1 MVPLTFLRKKATR
14 SVPLLL
20 AALIFAGCGTQA
32 PDQSTAHLQG
42 SAQADSGFYLQQ
54 MSQSSNDT
62 KTNWQL
68 LAIRAL
74 LKEGKTQR
82 AAELF
87 NQLPKDLNDA
97 QRREQSL
104 LAAERKVALKD
115 YAAAKKILG
124 DIDVSALDKNQQARF
139 WQAGITAE
147 QGRPSLT
154 LLRAL
159 VAQEPLLG
167 GADKQKN
174 IDATWQAL
182 ASMTQEQAQA
192 LVINAD
198 ENVLQ
203 GWLDLQQMWFNN
215 RSDPKMLKAGI
226 TDWQTRYPQN
236 PGAKMLPTQLV
247 NVQNFKPASTSKIA
261 LLLPLNGQ
269 AAVFGRTIQ
278 QGFEAAKNGTTAV
291 TGSAVP
297 AQAAQAANV
306 NDVVSP
312 SAAETSD
319 LTTAQAPAQ
328 GTMQNPVTAP
338 TTPSATAAP
347 STTAPATQAPA
358 ETQAAPAAAPAP
370 ATTAEQPQPQ
380 PAQPTAQ
387 PAAQPQPVA
396 TTSANPGA
404 ELKIYDTSSQ
414 PLDQVLAQV
423 QQDGASIV
431 VGPLLK
437 NNVEELM
444 KSNTTLNV
452 LALNQPE
459 QVQNRANICYFA
471 LSPED
476 EARDAARHIHEQGKQ
491 APLLLIPRSALG
503 DRVANAFADEWQKL
517 GGGVVL
523 QQKFGSVSELRA
535 GVNGGAGIAL
545 NGSPVTA
552 SLPQQQGVTIG
563 GLTIPAPPTDAQISG
578 GGKVDAAYIVA
589 TPQEIAFIKPMIAM
603 RNGSQS
609 GATLY
614 ASSRSAQGTAGPDF
628 RLEMD
633 GLQYSE
639 IPMLA
644 GSNPSLMQQALSA
657 VRNDYSLARLYAMGV
672 DAWALANHFTQMRQV
687 PGFELNGNTG
697 DLTATQDCVIN
708 RKLSW
713 LKYQQGQIVP
723 AS

>member
-1 MVPLTFLRKKATR
+1 MVPLTFLHNKVTR
-14 SVPLLL
+14 SLPLVL
-20 AALIFAGCGTQA
+20 AALIFAGCGTQV
-32 PDQSTAHLQG
+32 PDQSAAHMEG
-42 SAQADSGFYLQQ
+42 TAQADSGFYLHQ
-54 MSQSSNDT
+54 MEQSSDDT
-62 KTNWQL
+62 RINWQL

-87 NQLPKDLNDA
+87 KQLPQTLSDR
-97 QRREQSL
+97 QRYEQFL
-104 LAAERKVALKD
+104 LAAELKIAQNDVAG
-115 YAAAKKILG
+115 AKKILG
-124 DIDVSALDKNQQARF
+124 NIDISVLDKNQQARF
-139 WQAGITAE
+139 WQAAIAAE

-159 VAQEPLLG
+159 IAQEPLLP
-167 GADKQKN
+167 AAEKQKN
-174 IDATWQAL
+174 IDATWQTLSA
-182 ASMTQEQAQA
+182 MNPDQANA

-203 GWLDLQQMWFNN
+203 GWLDLQRVWFDN
-215 RSDPKMLKAGI
+215 RNDPDMLKAGI
-226 TDWQTRYPQN
+226 KDWQTRYPNN
-236 PGAKMLPTQLV
+236 PGATMLPTQLV

-261 LLLPLNGQ
+261 LLLPLGGQ

-278 QGFEAAKNGTTAV
+278 QGFDAARNGTAAV
-291 TGSAVP
+291 AGNAVP
-297 AQAAQAANV
+297 AQVAQAANAG
-306 NDVVSP
+306 DVVSP
-312 SAAETSD
+312 SSAETND
-319 LTTAQAPAQ
+319 LTTAQPVAVQEGSMQDPVQAPETTQPA
-328 GTMQNPVTAP
+328 TAP
-338 TTPSATAAP
+338 DSSVQDPMQ
-347 STTAPATQAPA
+347 APATAQAP
-358 ETQAAPAAAPAP
+358 QATAIANPAA
-370 ATTAEQPQPQ
+370 E
-380 PAQPTAQ
+380 
-387 PAAQPQPVA
+387 V
-396 TTSANPGA
+396 
-404 ELKIYDTSSQ
+404 KVYDTSTQ
-414 PLDQVLAQV
+414 PLDQVLNQV

-444 KSNTTLNV
+444 KSNTPLNV

-459 QVQNRANICYFA
+459 QVQNRPNVCYFA

-491 APLLLIPRSALG
+491 APLLLIPRSQLG
-503 DRVANAFADEWQKL
+503 DRVATAFAEEWQQL
-517 GGGVVL
+517 GGGIVL
-523 QQKFGSVSELRA
+523 QQKFGSSSELRA
-535 GVNGGAGIAL
+535 GVNGGSGIAL
-545 NGSPVTA
+545 TGSPVTS

-578 GGKVDAAYIVA
+578 GGSVDAAYIVA
-589 TPQEIAFIKPMIAM
+589 TPEEIAFIKPMIAM
-603 RNGSQS
+603 RNGSQAGVS
-609 GATLY
+609 LY

-644 GSNPSLMQQALSA
+644 GSNPALMQQALSS

-672 DAWALANHFTQMRQV
+672 DAWTLANHFTQMRQV
-687 PGFELNGNTG
+687 PGFEISGNTG

>member
-62 KTNWQL
+62 RINWQL

-74 LKEGKTQR
+74 LKEGKTQQ

-87 NQLPKDLNDA
+87 NQLPHELNDA
-97 QRREQSL
+97 QRLEQSL
-104 LAAERKVALKD
+104 LSAELKVALKD
-115 YAAAKKILG
+115 YAAAKKSLG

-159 VAQEPLLG
+159 IAQEPLLG

-215 RSDPKMLKAGI
+215 RSDPNMLKAGI

-278 QGFEAAKNGTTAV
+278 QGFEAAKNGTTLV

-319 LTTAQAPAQ
+319 LTTAQTPAQ

-338 TTPSATAAP
+338 TTPA
-347 STTAPATQAPA
+347 
-358 ETQAAPAAAPAP
+358 AAAPAP
-370 ATTAEQPQPQ
+370 ATPAPVETQSAPATEPATAEQPQPQ
-380 PAQPTAQ
+380 TTEPAAQ
-387 PAAQPQPVA
+387 PAAQPATQPQAVA

-444 KSNTTLNV
+444 KSNTALNV

-491 APLLLIPRSALG
+491 SPLLLIPRSTLG
-503 DRVANAFADEWQKL
+503 DRVANAFAEEWQKL
-517 GGGVVL
+517 GGGIVL

-545 NGSPVTA
+545 NGSPVSA
-552 SLPQQQGVTIG
+552 SLPQQQSVTIG
-563 GLTIPAPPTDAQISG
+563 GLTIPAPPTDAQIG
-578 GGKVDAAYIVA
+578 GSGKVDAAYIVA

-644 GSNPSLMQQALSA
+644 GSNPALMQQALST

>member
-1 MVPLTFLRKKATR
+1 MVPLTFLRKKAAH

-20 AALIFAGCGTQA
+20 AALIFTGCGTQA
-32 PDQSTAHLQG
+32 PDQSTAHMQG

-54 MSQSSNDT
+54 MSQSTNDT
-62 KTNWQL
+62 RINWQL

-74 LKEGKTQR
+74 LKEGKTKQ

-87 NQLPKDLNDA
+87 SQLPQDLNDT
-97 QRREQSL
+97 QRHEQTL
-104 LAAERKVALKD
+104 LSAELKVAQKD
-115 YAAAKKILG
+115 YDGAKKILG
-124 DIDVSALDKNQQARF
+124 TIDLSTLDKNQQARF

-159 VAQEPLLG
+159 IAQEPLLA

-182 ASMTQEQAQA
+182 ASMTQDQAKA

-215 RSDPKMLKAGI
+215 RSDPNMLKAGI
-226 TDWQTRYPQN
+226 TDWQKRYPQN

-269 AAVFGRTIQ
+269 AAVFGRAIQ

-291 TGSAVP
+291 SGSAVP
-297 AQAAQAANV
+297 TQAAQAANV

-319 LTTAQAPAQ
+319 LTTAQTPAQ

-338 TTPSATAAP
+338 TTQPAP
-347 STTAPATQAPA
+347 PAPAATQAPD
-358 ETQAAPAAAPAP
+358 ETPEPA
-370 ATTAEQPQPQ
+370 TAEQPQPQ
-380 PAQPTAQ
+380 TAQ
-387 PAAQPQPVA
+387 PEQQPATQPQAVA

-404 ELKIYDTSSQ
+404 ELKIYDTSAQ

-423 QQDGASIV
+423 QKDGASIV

-437 NNVEELM
+437 NNVEALM

-491 APLLLIPRSALG
+491 APLLLIPRSTLG
-503 DRVANAFADEWQKL
+503 DRVANAFAQEWQTL

-523 QQKFGSVSELRA
+523 QQKFGSASELRA

-545 NGSPVTA
+545 NGSPVSA
-552 SLPQQQGVTIG
+552 SLPQQQSVTIG

-578 GGKVDAAYIVA
+578 GGKVDSAYIVA
-589 TPQEIAFIKPMIAM
+589 TPEEIAFIKPMIAM

-628 RLEMD
+628 RLEME

-644 GSNPSLMQQALSA
+644 GSNPQLMQQALGA

-697 DLTATQDCVIN
+697 DLTADQDCVIN

>member
-1 MVPLTFLRKKATR
+1 MVPLTFLRKKAAH

-20 AALIFAGCGTQA
+20 AALIFTGCGTQA
-32 PDQSTAHLQG
+32 PDQSTAHMQG

-62 KTNWQL
+62 RINWQL

-74 LKEGKTQR
+74 LKEGKTQQ

-87 NQLPKDLNDA
+87 SQLPQDLNDD
-97 QRREQSL
+97 QRHEQTL
-104 LAAERKVALKD
+104 LSAELKVAQKD
-115 YAAAKKILG
+115 FDGAKKILG
-124 DIDVSALDKNQQARF
+124 TIELSALDKNQQARF

-159 VAQEPLLG
+159 IAQEPLLA

-182 ASMTQEQAQA
+182 ASMTQDQARA

-215 RSDPKMLKAGI
+215 RSDPNMLKAGI
-226 TDWQTRYPQN
+226 TDWQKRYPQN

-269 AAVFGRTIQ
+269 AAVFGRAIQ

-319 LTTAQAPAQ
+319 LTTAQTPAQ

-338 TTPSATAAP
+338 TTQPATSAPA
-347 STTAPATQAPA
+347 ATQAPA
-358 ETQAAPAAAPAP
+358 ETPAP
-370 ATTAEQPQPQ
+370 ATAEQPQPQ
-380 PAQPTAQ
+380 TAQPEQQ
-387 PAAQPQPVA
+387 PAAQPQAVA

-404 ELKIYDTSSQ
+404 ELKIYDTSAQ

-437 NNVEELM
+437 NNVEALM

-491 APLLLIPRSALG
+491 APLLLIPRSTLG
-503 DRVANAFADEWQKL
+503 DRVANAFAQEWQTL

-523 QQKFGSVSELRA
+523 QQKFGSASELRA

-545 NGSPVTA
+545 NGSPVSA
-552 SLPQQQGVTIG
+552 SLPQQQSVTIG

-578 GGKVDAAYIVA
+578 GGKVDSAYIVA
-589 TPQEIAFIKPMIAM
+589 TPEEIAFIKPMIAM

-628 RLEMD
+628 RLEME

-644 GSNPSLMQQALSA
+644 GSNPQLMQQALGA

-697 DLTATQDCVIN
+697 NLTADQDCVIN

>member
-1 MVPLTFLRKKATR
+1 MVPLTFLRKKAAH

-20 AALIFAGCGTQA
+20 AALIFTGCGTQA
-32 PDQSTAHLQG
+32 PDQSTAHMQG

-54 MSQSSNDT
+54 MSQSTNDT
-62 KTNWQL
+62 RINWQL

-74 LKEGKTQR
+74 LKEGKTQQ

-87 NQLPKDLNDA
+87 SQLPQDLNDT
-97 QRREQSL
+97 QRHEQTL
-104 LAAERKVALKD
+104 LSAELKVAQKD
-115 YAAAKKILG
+115 YDGAKKILG
-124 DIDVSALDKNQQARF
+124 TIDLSTLDKNQQARF

-159 VAQEPLLG
+159 IAQEPLLA

-182 ASMTQEQAQA
+182 ASMTQDQAKA

-215 RSDPKMLKAGI
+215 RSDPNMLKAGI
-226 TDWQTRYPQN
+226 TDWQKRYPQN

-269 AAVFGRTIQ
+269 AAVFGRAIQ

-291 TGSAVP
+291 SGSAVP

-319 LTTAQAPAQ
+319 LTTAQTPAQ

-338 TTPSATAAP
+338 TTQPAP
-347 STTAPATQAPA
+347 PAPAATQAPA
-358 ETQAAPAAAPAP
+358 ETPAP
-370 ATTAEQPQPQ
+370 ATAEQPQPQ
-380 PAQPTAQ
+380 TAQ
-387 PAAQPQPVA
+387 PEQQPATQPQAVA

-404 ELKIYDTSSQ
+404 ELKIYDTSAQ

-437 NNVEELM
+437 NNVEALM

-491 APLLLIPRSALG
+491 APLLLIPRSTLG
-503 DRVANAFADEWQKL
+503 DRVANAFAQEWQTL

-523 QQKFGSVSELRA
+523 QQKFGSASELRA

-545 NGSPVTA
+545 NGSPVSA
-552 SLPQQQGVTIG
+552 SLPQQQSVTIG

-578 GGKVDAAYIVA
+578 GGKVDSAYIVA
-589 TPQEIAFIKPMIAM
+589 TPEEIAFIKPMIAM

-628 RLEMD
+628 RLEME

-644 GSNPSLMQQALSA
+644 GSNPQLMQQALGA

-697 DLTATQDCVIN
+697 DLTADQDCVIN

>member
-1 MVPLTFLRKKATR
+1 MVPLTFLRKKAAH

-20 AALIFAGCGTQA
+20 AALIFTGCGTQA
-32 PDQSTAHLQG
+32 PDQSTAHMQG

-54 MSQSSNDT
+54 MSQSTNDT
-62 KTNWQL
+62 RINWQL

-74 LKEGKTQR
+74 LKEGKTQQ

-87 NQLPKDLNDA
+87 SQLPQDLNDT
-97 QRREQSL
+97 QRHEQTL
-104 LAAERKVALKD
+104 LSAELKVAQKD
-115 YAAAKKILG
+115 YDGAKKILG
-124 DIDVSALDKNQQARF
+124 TIDLSTLDKNQQARF

-159 VAQEPLLG
+159 IAQEPLLA

-182 ASMTQEQAQA
+182 ASMTQDQAKA

-215 RSDPKMLKAGI
+215 RSDPNMLKAGI
-226 TDWQTRYPQN
+226 TDWQKRYPQN

-269 AAVFGRTIQ
+269 AAVFGRAIQ

-291 TGSAVP
+291 SGSAVP
-297 AQAAQAANV
+297 TQAAQAANV

-319 LTTAQAPAQ
+319 LTPAQ

-338 TTPSATAAP
+338 TTQPAP
-347 STTAPATQAPA
+347 PAPAATQAPD
-358 ETQAAPAAAPAP
+358 ETPAP
-370 ATTAEQPQPQ
+370 ATAEQPQPQ
-380 PAQPTAQ
+380 TAQ
-387 PAAQPQPVA
+387 PEQQPATQPQAVA

-404 ELKIYDTSSQ
+404 ELKIYDTSAQ

-423 QQDGASIV
+423 QKDGASIV

-437 NNVEELM
+437 NNVEALM

-491 APLLLIPRSALG
+491 APLLLIPRSTLG
-503 DRVANAFADEWQKL
+503 DRVANAFAQEWQTL

-523 QQKFGSVSELRA
+523 QQKFGSAAELRA

-545 NGSPVTA
+545 NGSPVSA
-552 SLPQQQGVTIG
+552 SLPQQQSVTIG

-578 GGKVDAAYIVA
+578 GGKVDSAYIVA
-589 TPQEIAFIKPMIAM
+589 TPEEIAFIKPMIAM

-628 RLEMD
+628 RLEME

-644 GSNPSLMQQALSA
+644 GSNPQLMQQALGA

-697 DLTATQDCVIN
+697 DLTADQDCVIN

>member
-1 MVPLTFLRKKATR
+1 MVPLTFLRTKASR
-14 SVPLLL
+14 SLPIVL

-32 PDQSTAHLQG
+32 PDQTAAHMQG
-42 SAQADSGFYLQQ
+42 TAQADSGYYLQQ
-54 MSQSSNDT
+54 MSQSSDDT

-68 LAIRAL
+68 LAIRSL
-74 LKEGKTQR
+74 LKEGKTQQ
-82 AAELF
+82 AVDLY
-87 NQLPKDLNDA
+87 NQLPQELNDT
-97 QRREQSL
+97 QRREQTL
-104 LAAERKVALKD
+104 LSAEVKTAQKD
-115 YAAAKKILG
+115 YAAAKKILA
-124 DIDVSALDKNQQARF
+124 DIDVKALDNNQQARY
-139 WQAGITAE
+139 WQATIAAE
-147 QGRPSLT
+147 QGRPSLA

-159 VAQEPLLG
+159 IAQEPLLSG
-167 GADKQKN
+167 DAKQKN

-182 ASMTQEQAQA
+182 SAMTPEQAQT

-247 NVQNFKPASTSKIA
+247 NVQNFKPASVNKIA

-291 TGSAVP
+291 AGNAVP

-306 NDVVSP
+306 NDVISP

-319 LTTAQAPAQ
+319 LTTSQAPAQ

-338 TTPSATAAP
+338 TTP
-347 STTAPATQAPA
+347 
-358 ETQAAPAAAPAP
+358 PAAAPAP
-370 ATTAEQPQPQ
+370 EAQEQTPAQAPAAPATDAAVTAPQTTAPEQ
-380 PAQPTAQ
+380 Q
-387 PAAQPQPVA
+387 PAAQPQAVAA
-396 TTSANPGA
+396 TTANPGA

-414 PLDQVLAQV
+414 PIDQVLAQV

-491 APLLLIPRSALG
+491 APLLLTPRSALG
-503 DRVANAFADEWQKL
+503 DRVANAFAQEWQQL
-517 GGGVVL
+517 GGSVVL
-523 QQKFGSVSELRA
+523 QQKFGSTSELRA
-535 GVNGGAGIAL
+535 GVNGGSGIAL
-545 NGSPVTA
+545 TGSPISA
-552 SLPQQQGVTIG
+552 SLPQQQSITIG

-589 TPQEIAFIKPMIAM
+589 TPEEIAFIKPMIAM

-609 GATLY
+609 GVTLY

-644 GSNPSLMQQALSA
+644 GSNPALMQQALSS